1 LKRIGIRIKTF
12 KGIGMINLAIIGYGV
27 MGRNR
32 FRVLETMDSVNI
44 VAVCDPN
51 VSGPPESRLY
61 QDIDLMLSAEAIDA
75 VILSTPTSLHKEIGL
90 KCIGKGIHLLI
101 EKPIASNS
109 VDGRELKEYASRNN
123 IKLVL
128 GYVERFNPVVLALKE
143 EIRNK
148 EIYSICATRI
158 GPIPPRISDVGVLT
172 DLAVHDIDLIRF
184 ITNREIVETKIFKS
198 KKIHNHNED
207 NAIIAMQLES
217 GAVANI
223 TTNWL
228 TPFKRRTIEIATS
241 EGYYEADLINQTL
254 NEYSSSAYIDI
265 NHSYVV
271 RNCFV
276 RKGEPLSFELKAF
289 LKYLSD
295 GTIGDLADP
304 DASIK
309 TLEILGV

>member
-1 LKRIGIRIKTF
+1 MIKF
-12 KGIGMINLAIIGYGV
+12 AIIGYGV

-32 FRVLETMDSVNI
+32 FRVLETMDSVKV

-51 VSGPPESRLY
+51 ISELTESRLY
-61 QDIDLMLSAEAIDA
+61 HDIDLMLSAEAIDA
-75 VILSTPTSLHKEIGL
+75 AILSTPTFLHKEIGL
-90 KCIGKGIHLLI
+90 KCIEKGIHLLI

-109 VDGRELKEYASRNN
+109 TDGREMKECSSRKN

-143 EIRNK
+143 EIREK
-148 EIYSICATRI
+148 EIYSISIARI

-184 ITNREIVETKIFKS
+184 LTNKEIVETKIFKS

-207 NAIIAMQLES
+207 NAIVAVRLENDV
-217 GAVANI
+217 VASI
-223 TTNWL
+223 ITNWI

-241 EGYYEADLINQTL
+241 EGYYEADLIDQTL
-254 NEYSSSAYIDI
+254 NEYSSSEYIDI

-276 RKGEPLSFELKAF
+276 RKGEPLMFELKAF
-289 LKYLSD
+289 LRYLSK

-304 DASIK
+304 DDSIK
-309 TLEILGV
+309 TLEVLGV

>member
-1 LKRIGIRIKTF
+1 
-12 KGIGMINLAIIGYGV
+12 

-51 VSGPPESRLY
+51 VTGPPESRLY
-61 QDIDLMLSAEAIDA
+61 HDIDSMLSAEAIDA

-90 KCIGKGIHLLI
+90 KCIEKGIHLLI
-101 EKPIASNS
+101 EKPIASKS
-109 VDGRELKEYASRNN
+109 ADGRELKEYASRNN

-207 NAIIAMQLES
+207 NAIIAMQLEN

-228 TPFKRRTIEIATS
+228 TPFKRRTIDIATS

-254 NEYSSSAYIDI
+254 NEYSSSEYIDI

-276 RKGEPLSFELKAF
+276 RKGEPLVFELKAF

>member
-1 LKRIGIRIKTF
+1 
-12 KGIGMINLAIIGYGV
+12 MINIAIIGFGV

-32 FRVLETMDSVNI
+32 FRVLETMDSVKV

-51 VSGPPESRLY
+51 ISELPESRVY
-61 QDIDLMLSAEAIDA
+61 QDIDTMLSAEAIDA
-75 VILSTPTSLHKEIGL
+75 AILSIPTFLHKEIGL
-90 KCIGKGIHLLI
+90 KCIEKGIHLLI

-109 VDGRELKEYASRNN
+109 ADGRELKECSRRNN

-128 GYVERFNPVVLALKE
+128 GYVERFNPVVRALKE
-143 EIRNK
+143 EIREK
-148 EIYSICATRI
+148 EVYSISTTRI
-158 GPIPPRISDVGVLT
+158 GPKPPRISDVGVLT

-184 ITNREIVETKIFKS
+184 LTNREIAETKIFKS
-198 KKIHNHNED
+198 TKINNHHED
-207 NAIIAMQLES
+207 NAIIAVRLENGS
-217 GAVANI
+217 VANI

-254 NEYSSSAYIDI
+254 NEYSSSEYIDI
-265 NHSYVV
+265 NHSYVI

-276 RKGEPLSFELKAF
+276 RKGEPLMFELKAF
-289 LKYLSD
+289 LKYLSE

-304 DASIK
+304 DDSIK
-309 TLEILGV
+309 TLEILGA

>member
-1 LKRIGIRIKTF
+1 
-12 KGIGMINLAIIGYGV
+12 MINIAIIGYGV
-27 MGRNR
+27 MGRHH
-32 FRVLETMDSVNI
+32 FRVLETMNTAKVI
-44 VAVCDPN
+44 AVCDPN
-51 VSGPPESRLY
+51 ISELPESRLY
-61 QDIDLMLSAEAIDA
+61 HDIDVMLSEEAVDA
-75 VILSTPTSLHKEIGL
+75 AILSTPTSLHKEIGL
-90 KCIGKGIHLLI
+90 KCIEKGIHLLI

-109 VDGRELKEYASRNN
+109 DDGRKLKECASRNN
-123 IKLVL
+123 TKLVL

-148 EIYSICATRI
+148 EIYSICNTRI

-184 ITNREIVETKIFKS
+184 LTNREIVESNIFKS

-207 NAIIAMQLES
+207 NAIIALRLEN
-217 GAVANI
+217 GLVANI

-241 EGYYEADLINQTL
+241 KGYYEADLINQTL
-254 NEYSSSAYIDI
+254 NEYSSSEYIDI
-265 NHSYVV
+265 SHSYVV

-276 RKGEPLSFELKAF
+276 RKGEPLIFELKAF
-289 LKYLSD
+289 LKYLSE
-295 GTIGDLADP
+295 GVIGDLADS
-304 DASIK
+304 DDSIK

>member
-1 LKRIGIRIKTF
+1 
-12 KGIGMINLAIIGYGV
+12 MINIAIIGYGV
-27 MGRNR
+27 MGRHH
-32 FRVLETMDSVNI
+32 FRVLETMNTAKVI
-44 VAVCDPN
+44 AVCDPN
-51 VSGPPESRLY
+51 ISELPESRLY
-61 QDIDLMLSAEAIDA
+61 NDIDLMLSEEAVDA
-75 VILSTPTSLHKEIGL
+75 VILSTPTSLHTEIGL
-90 KCIGKGIHLLI
+90 KCIEKGIHLLI

-109 VDGRELKEYASRNN
+109 DDGRKLKECASRNN
-123 IKLVL
+123 TKLVL

-148 EIYSICATRI
+148 EIYSICNTRI

-184 ITNREIVETKIFKS
+184 LTNREIVESNIFKS

-207 NAIIAMQLES
+207 NAIIALRLEN
-217 GAVANI
+217 GLVANI

-241 EGYYEADLINQTL
+241 KGYYEADLINQTL
-254 NEYSSSAYIDI
+254 NEYSSSEYIDI

-276 RKGEPLSFELKAF
+276 RKGEPLMFELKAF
-289 LKYLSD
+289 LKYLSE
-295 GTIGDLADP
+295 GIIGDLADP
-304 DASIK
+304 DDSIK
-309 TLEILGV
+309 TLEILGA

>member
-1 LKRIGIRIKTF
+1 MIKF
-12 KGIGMINLAIIGYGV
+12 AIIGYGV

-32 FRVLETMDSVNI
+32 YRVLETMDSVKV

-51 VSGPPESRLY
+51 ISELTESRLY
-61 QDIDLMLSAEAIDA
+61 HDIDLMLSAEAIDA
-75 VILSTPTSLHKEIGL
+75 AILSTPTFLHKEIGL
-90 KCIGKGIHLLI
+90 KCIEKGIHLLI

-109 VDGRELKEYASRNN
+109 TDGREMKECSSRKN

-143 EIRNK
+143 EIREK
-148 EIYSICATRI
+148 EIYSISIARI

-184 ITNREIVETKIFKS
+184 LTNKEIVETKIFKS

-207 NAIIAMQLES
+207 NAIVAVRLENDV
-217 GAVANI
+217 VASI
-223 TTNWL
+223 ITNWI

-241 EGYYEADLINQTL
+241 EGYYEADLIDQTL
-254 NEYSSSAYIDI
+254 NEYSSSEYIDI

-276 RKGEPLSFELKAF
+276 RKGEPLMFELKAF
-289 LKYLSD
+289 LRYLSK

-304 DASIK
+304 DDSIK
-309 TLEILGV
+309 TLEVLGV